1 MALSTERCRYIHYN
15 NGGEE
20 LYDLRND
27 PNELT
32 NLAGDTGYEKTR
44 RELAGDL
51 DDWMRRNDDPFPK
64 QWPTTRA
71 GPRI

>member
-1 MALSTERCRYIHYN
+1 MLRTADFKYNRYIHW
-15 NGGEE
+15 GEE

-32 NLAGDTGYEKTR
+32 NLAGDAGYEKTR
-44 RELAGDL
+44 RELAGEL
-51 DDWMRRNDDPFPK
+51 DDWMRHNDDPFPK

-71 GPRI
+71 GIRI